1 MPAMI
6 MGTQRRRD
14 SAVVLASGAAP
25 ILEGVDLGILIVHL
39 LDLGGNDCR
48 NKDITRI
55 RYCNEKGY
63 THKILS

>member
-1 MPAMI
+1 MI

-55 RYCNEKGY
+55 RYCNR
-63 THKILS
+63 